1 MAAAPK
7 KPRHKVDKTN
17 EDSEARIAD
26 FLTERELGR
35 LRATEAR
42 ARERCYHRTK
52 ITVPPNLLPLRHL
65 QEEWSAQQSYDEDD
79 EFDEDDEDDIPT
91 EDLPASTRFWNLYN
105 LDTVTEIDAR
115 NSGITPADLRY
126 VAQQCPQLTSLDIRS
141 DLFRGVRSKDVVP
154 ILDQCRNLTTLRVT
168 SIQDVAFTN
177 LSQTCPKLTHL
188 NLEWARLTD
197 KGLRAI
203 AHRCPNLTHL
213 NLQFTLDRLDRPL
226 LGEPLSDITHEGIIA
241 LARGCP
247 KLTFLASGYLT
258 APFNVESLRALATG
272 CPRLAH
278 LDIYIPCDEDQ
289 DDLNEAIR
297 QAYALF
303 AQHLQQPLT
312 VFFSRRSV
320 VEHEEVDGRGPDKI
334 RVINPTFIGVGASG
348 GGESLKNFFPDLR
361 F

>member
-1 MAAAPK
+1 MAAPAPK
-7 KPRHKVDKTN
+7 KSRHGNKTN

-42 ARERCYHRTK
+42 ARERGYSGYRTK

-65 QEEWSAQQSYDEDD
+65 YEEWSAQQS
-79 EFDEDDEDDIPT
+79 DDEDDQDDPT

-105 LDTVTEIDAR
+105 LNTVTEIDAR
-115 NSGITPADLRY
+115 NSGITAADLRY
-126 VAQQCPQLTSLDIRS
+126 VAQQCPQLTSLDIRINWGNG
-141 DLFRGVRSKDVVP
+141 FRSNVQSKDVVP
-154 ILDQCRNLTTLRVT
+154 ILEQCRDLTILRVT

-197 KGLRAI
+197 EGLRAI
-203 AHRCPNLTHL
+203 AHHCPNLTHL
-213 NLQFTLDRLDRPL
+213 DLQFTLDRLDRPH

-289 DDLNEAIR
+289 DDLDEAIR
-297 QAYALF
+297 QAYAFF
-303 AQHLQQPLT
+303 AQHLLQPLT
-312 VFFSRRSV
+312 IYGLD
-320 VEHEEVDGRGPDKI
+320 DGLSDKI
-334 RVINPTFIGVGASG
+334 ETVINPVGASG
-348 GGESLKNFFPDLR
+348 GGGGGGGGSSKNLFTVLR